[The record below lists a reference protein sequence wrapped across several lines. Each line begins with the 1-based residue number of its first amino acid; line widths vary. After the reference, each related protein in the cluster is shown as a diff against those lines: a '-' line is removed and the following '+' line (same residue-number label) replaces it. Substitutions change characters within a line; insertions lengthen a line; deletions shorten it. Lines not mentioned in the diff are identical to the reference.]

1 MSYKKIQSQY
11 DKIYSYFKSTTEPFD
26 FLEWD
31 GKNLVVWYKGEIIEQ
46 YSLKKLAKLVFE
58 RI

>member
-1 MSYKKIQSQY
+1 MSYKKIQLQY

-31 GKNLVVWYKGEIIEQ
+31 GKNLVVWNKAEIIEQ
-46 YSLKKLAKLVFE
+46 YSLKELAKLVFE
-58 RI
+58 HI

>member
-1 MSYKKIQSQY
+1 MSYKKY
-11 DKIYSYFKSTTEPFD
+11 NHNTKKIYSYFKSTTEPFN

-31 GKNLVVWYKGEIIEQ
+31 GKNLVVWNKSEIIEQ
-46 YSLKKLAKLVFE
+46 YSSKKLAKLVFE

>member
-1 MSYKKIQSQY
+1 MNYKKLQLQY
-11 DKIYSYFKSTTEPFD
+11 DQIYSYFKKTTEPFD

-31 GKNLVVWYKGEIIEQ
+31 GKNLLVWNKGEIIEQ

-58 RI
+58 YV

>member
-11 DKIYSYFKSTTEPFD
+11 DKIYAYFKSTTEPFD

-31 GKNLVVWYKGEIIEQ
+31 GKNLVVWNKSEIIEQ
-46 YSLKKLAKLVFE
+46 YSSKKLAKLVFE

>member
-31 GKNLVVWYKGEIIEQ
+31 GKNLVVWNKGEIIEQ
-46 YSLKKLAKLVFE
+46 YSSKKLAKLVFE
-58 RI
+58 HI